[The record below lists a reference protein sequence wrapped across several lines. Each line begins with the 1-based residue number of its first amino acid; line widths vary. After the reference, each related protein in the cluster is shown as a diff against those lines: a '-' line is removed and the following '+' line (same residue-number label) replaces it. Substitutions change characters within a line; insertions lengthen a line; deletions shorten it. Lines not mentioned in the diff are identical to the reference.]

1 MDFNDSL
8 EAGETT
14 DSDSSLE
21 EGEIVSSA
29 RKKKL
34 GIVNFETLK
43 QRLLRLQETG
53 KTNDCLSSSMPD
65 LENSNHIPEQ
75 LEVVNVNNKTYC
87 DKVPFVQEESE
98 NVSLKLVTL
107 SSPSPLEYV
116 REDQVE
122 LELTNK
128 QTDLEPSCSIDMQN
142 KEIYFDLEDVS
153 HRIIQD
159 TLTNDTQETQYN
171 TLGFDTQ
178 PPHGSKKPQNTHIKK
193 RFLPRFATNS
203 MKPSTIPIFIC
214 DLAKIETVDMFLH
227 WLFGQYFDYVL
238 LYGKVFCLKIK
249 DKKKKGL
256 YRLDDGTGVVKVH
269 FEHQSS
275 KFIG

>member
-8 EAGETT
+8 EAGEFT

-34 GIVNFETLK
+34 GIVNFETVK

-53 KTNDCLSSSMPD
+53 KTNDTLSRSIPD
-65 LENSNHIPEQ
+65 LENSNHDPEQ
-75 LEVVNVNNKTYC
+75 LEEVNDNKTDC
-87 DKVPFVQEESE
+87 GKVPFVQTESE
-98 NVSLKLVTL
+98 NVSLTL

-116 REDQVE
+116 RKDQVE
-122 LELTNK
+122 QELTNK
-128 QTDLEPSCSIDMQN
+128 HTDLEPSCNIDMQKN
-142 KEIYFDLEDVS
+142 EIYFGLEDVP
-153 HRIIQD
+153 HQVIQD
-159 TLTNDTQETQYN
+159 TLANYTEETQNN

-178 PPHGSKKPQNTHIKK
+178 PPNASKKPQNTHIKK
-193 RFLPRFATNS
+193 RFLPRFVTNS
-203 MKPSTIPIFIC
+203 IKPSTIPIFIC
-214 DLAKIETVDMFLH
+214 DLVKIETVDMFLH
-227 WLFGQYFDYVL
+227 WFAGQYFDYVL

-249 DKKKKGL
+249 DGKKKGI

-269 FEHQSS
+269 FEHLSS